1 MLGSRWEGELR
12 GGLPLETHACNYW
25 LQVGALNTTSTVSFG
40 QLPDPSRN
48 SSLPDTHSLSGLPY
62 LLSSAGLLCSPRNP
76 PTPFFQTI
84 IRKHSFMS
92 CFLLC
97 HLLSAFLLMLFA
109 VPAHGLGSLPN
120 DEGGV
125 SGAMHRLAGERDWM
139 LGAGLVQSDNC
150 GGTRAVRWTL
160 TQALQQSKHWPLV

>member
-1 MLGSRWEGELR
+1 MGGGAQRWSPIGNTRMQLLAPGGGAKHHIHCEFWPTSRPFQEFFPPRHTLTFGPPISAFISR
-12 GGLPLETHACNYW
+12 P
-25 LQVGALNTTSTVSFG
+25 ALF
-40 QLPDPSRN
+40 
-48 SSLPDTHSLSGLPY
+48 
-62 LLSSAGLLCSPRNP
+62 P
-76 PTPFFQTI
+76 PKPPPHPFYHII
-84 IRKHSFMS
+84 IRKCSFMS

-97 HLLSAFLLMLFA
+97 HLLSAFPLMLFA

-160 TQALQQSKHWPLV
+160 TQALQQSKHWPLA